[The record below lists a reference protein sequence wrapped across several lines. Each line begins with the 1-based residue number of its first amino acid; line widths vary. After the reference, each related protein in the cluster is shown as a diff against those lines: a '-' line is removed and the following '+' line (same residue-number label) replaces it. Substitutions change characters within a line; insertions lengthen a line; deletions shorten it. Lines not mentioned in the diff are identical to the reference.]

1 MIIDHQIIAF
11 AGIAAL
17 LTITPG
23 QDTVLVIRNVMAQGQ
38 RAGLLTTFGI
48 CCGLFVHA
56 ALSAVGL
63 SLILLKSATAF
74 EVVKLLG
81 AAYLIWLGAQSLW
94 QAFHGSNREFGKAIP
109 KQRSTK
115 SVPCFVQGFLTN
127 ILNPKVAVF
136 YLAFLPQFISPGDW
150 VFGKSILLAL
160 IHWVEGI
167 LWLSIVVLF
176 FSRFRKWF
184 DRSHIRRTIEATT
197 GAILIA
203 FGTRLALEQR

>member
-56 ALSAVGL
+56 TLSAVGL

-94 QAFHGSNREFGKAIP
+94 QAFHGSNRVFEKSIP
-109 KQRSTK
+109 EQRSAK
-115 SVPCFVQGFLTN
+115 GWPCFVQGFLTN
-127 ILNPKVAVF
+127 ILNPKVVVF
-136 YLAFLPQFISPGDW
+136 YLAFLPQFISPGVW
-150 VFGKSILLAL
+150 VFGS
-160 IHWVEGI
+160 
-167 LWLSIVVLF
+167 SVLF
-176 FSRFRKWF
+176 GLFSWGGG
-184 DRSHIRRTIEATT
+184 IRQ
-197 GAILIA
+197 LS
-203 FGTRLALEQR
+203 LEV

>member
-17 LTITPG
+17 LTMTPG

-56 ALSAVGL
+56 TLSAVGL

-81 AAYLIWLGAQSLW
+81 AAYLIWLGAQSLR
-94 QAFHGSNREFGKAIP
+94 QALRGSNR
-109 KQRSTK
+109 
-115 SVPCFVQGFLTN
+115 GFE
-127 ILNPKVAVF
+127 
-136 YLAFLPQFISPGDW
+136 
-150 VFGKSILLAL
+150 KSIPNSDRLTAGLVSFRAYWPLAD
-160 IHWVEGI
+160 IADCIAHV
-167 LWLSIVVLF
+167 
-176 FSRFRKWF
+176 RFR
-184 DRSHIRRTIEATT
+184 
-197 GAILIA
+197 G
-203 FGTRLALEQR
+203 

>member
-56 ALSAVGL
+56 TLSAVGL

-74 EVVKLLG
+74 EVVKITWCSVFDLARRPIASAG
-81 AAYLIWLGAQSLW
+81 TPSLKP
-94 QAFHGSNREFGKAIP
+94 R
-109 KQRSTK
+109 
-115 SVPCFVQGFLTN
+115 V
-127 ILNPKVAVF
+127 
-136 YLAFLPQFISPGDW
+136 
-150 VFGKSILLAL
+150 
-160 IHWVEGI
+160 
-167 LWLSIVVLF
+167 
-176 FSRFRKWF
+176 
-184 DRSHIRRTIEATT
+184 
-197 GAILIA
+197 
-203 FGTRLALEQR
+203 

>member
-38 RAGLLTTFGI
+38 RAGLLTTLGI

-56 ALSAVGL
+56 TLSAVGL

-94 QAFHGSNREFGKAIP
+94 QTLHGSNRAFEESIP
-109 KQRSTK
+109 KQRSANGWR
-115 SVPCFVQGFLTN
+115 CFVQGFLTN

-150 VFGKSILLAL
+150 VFGKSMLLAF

-176 FSRFRKWF
+176 FSRFRSWF
-184 DRSHIRRTIEATT
+184 NRSHIRRTIEATT

>member
-1 MIIDHQIIAF
+1 MIIDHQVIAF

-17 LTITPG
+17 LTVTPG
-23 QDTVLVIRNVMAQGQ
+23 QDTILVIRNVMARGQ
-38 RAGLLTTFGI
+38 CAGLLTTFGI

-56 ALSAVGL
+56 TLSAVGL
-63 SLILLKSATAF
+63 SLILLRSATAF

-81 AAYLIWLGAQSLW
+81 AAYLIWLGVQSLW
-94 QAFHGSNREFGKAIP
+94 QALHGSNRELENLIP
-109 KQRSTK
+109 ELRSATNWL
-115 SVPCFVQGFLTN
+115 CFVQGFLTN
-127 ILNPKVAVF
+127 ILNPKVAIF

-150 VFGKSILLAL
+150 VFGKSILLAF
-160 IHWVEGI
+160 IHWLEGI

-176 FSRFRKWF
+176 FSRFQKWF
-184 DRSHIRRTIEATT
+184 NRSRIKRTMEATT

>member
-56 ALSAVGL
+56 TLSAVGL

-81 AAYLIWLGAQSLW
+81 AAYLIWLGARSLR
-94 QAFHGSNREFGKAIP
+94 QALRGSNRTFEKSIQ
-109 KQRSTK
+109 KQRSANGW
-115 SVPCFVQGFLTN
+115 PCFVQGFLTN

-136 YLAFLPQFISPGDW
+136 YLAFLPQFIGPGDW
-150 VFGKSILLAL
+150 VFGKSMLLAL

-167 LWLSIVVLF
+167 LLLSIVVLF
-176 FSRFRKWF
+176 FSRFRAWF
-184 DRSHIRRTIEATT
+184 NRTRIRRTIEATT

>member
-1 MIIDHQIIAF
+1 MVRVSTSLIRIDRMAIPIAIKLSLNSTPLLALSGHSSGTAQCQLSRVKRTSRLALKMSAFDPKRASSPEKWCAMIIDHQIIAF

-56 ALSAVGL
+56 TLSAVGL

-94 QAFHGSNREFGKAIP
+94 QALHGSNQAFEKSIS
-109 KQRSTK
+109 KQRSAN
-115 SVPCFVQGFLTN
+115 SWPCFVQGFLTN
-127 ILNPKVAVF
+127 ILNRKVAVF
-136 YLAFLPQFISPGDW
+136 
-150 VFGKSILLAL
+150 
-160 IHWVEGI
+160 
-167 LWLSIVVLF
+167 
-176 FSRFRKWF
+176 
-184 DRSHIRRTIEATT
+184 
-197 GAILIA
+197 
-203 FGTRLALEQR
+203 

>member
-56 ALSAVGL
+56 TLSAAGL

-81 AAYLIWLGAQSLW
+81 AAYLIWPFSGHRLTAALCLTLSGFYVC
-94 QAFHGSNREFGKAIP
+94 AFIADH
-109 KQRSTK
+109 
-115 SVPCFVQGFLTN
+115 CF
-127 ILNPKVAVF
+127 
-136 YLAFLPQFISPGDW
+136 
-150 VFGKSILLAL
+150 
-160 IHWVEGI
+160 
-167 LWLSIVVLF
+167 
-176 FSRFRKWF
+176 
-184 DRSHIRRTIEATT
+184 
-197 GAILIA
+197 
-203 FGTRLALEQR
+203 

>member
-56 ALSAVGL
+56 TLSAVGL

-81 AAYLIWLGAQSLW
+81 AAYLIWLGARSLR
-94 QAFHGSNREFGKAIP
+94 QALRGSNRAFEKSIP
-109 KQRSTK
+109 KQRSANGW
-115 SVPCFVQGFLTN
+115 PCFVQGFLTN

-136 YLAFLPQFISPGDW
+136 YLAFLPQFIGPGDW
-150 VFGKSILLAL
+150 VFGKSMLLAL

-167 LWLSIVVLF
+167 LLL
-176 FSRFRKWF
+176 
-184 DRSHIRRTIEATT
+184 
-197 GAILIA
+197 
-203 FGTRLALEQR
+203 

>member
-115 SVPCFVQGFLTN
+115 SVPFFVPGFLTKRHYTKESVTY
-127 ILNPKVAVF
+127 I
-136 YLAFLPQFISPGDW
+136 
-150 VFGKSILLAL
+150 
-160 IHWVEGI
+160 
-167 LWLSIVVLF
+167 
-176 FSRFRKWF
+176 
-184 DRSHIRRTIEATT
+184 
-197 GAILIA
+197 
-203 FGTRLALEQR
+203 